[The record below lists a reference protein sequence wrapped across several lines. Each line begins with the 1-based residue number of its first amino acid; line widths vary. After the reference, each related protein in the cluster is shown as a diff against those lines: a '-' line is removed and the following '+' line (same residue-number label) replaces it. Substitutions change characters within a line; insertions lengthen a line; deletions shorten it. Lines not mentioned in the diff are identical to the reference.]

1 MQYHNTNPEPQYS
14 RLSDGHYKAVCVGR
28 DRIKIVWIKKD
39 YDDDNNIAYSIG
51 QWTVTLEHYKQNFTP
66 DMICSKDLYESL
78 ISEIKELL

>member
-1 MQYHNTNPEPQYS
+1 MNWTKQYS
-14 RLSDGHYKAVCVGR
+14 TPAFYKLSDGHYKAVCVGR